1 MKLQQLILP
10 DMTGSLT
17 AHCLGTVAIW
27 DQTSHTVV
35 WNYSNYSPDAHT
47 AGRLVQADH
56 HLHKAAI

>member
-1 MKLQQLILP
+1 MV
-10 DMTGSLT
+10 GSLT
-17 AHCLGTVAIW
+17 AHCLGIAAIW

-56 HLHKAAI
+56 HLHKAAIETKFSDIISN